1 MGLCQRA
8 WLSPHLRA
16 ISPHHGGAAPERRV
30 LAVLLYA
37 LSPPAWGC
45 PRTHR
50 ACRVR
55 APLLPTAVGLHP
67 NACSWPR
74 SPLHLPTPVG
84 LHPTEPPSPPWP
96 SMPPHSDGAAPE
108 SLWLAAVALE
118 SSPLR
123 WGCTQVPCTGHPPGS
138 RLLTEVGLHSKPHCE
153 APSSPVPPHYG
164 GATPEPALPASF
176 TQPVRRTPA
185 GCGFVQDPSSRAMR
199 NVGHAAVVASSSG
212 TPSAVGCASKRGT
225 SPRTS
230 STHRGTPMRW
240 ASRRDS
246 SAAAAA
252 RSGSP
257 RSRWL
262 FAW

>member
-123 WGCTQVPCTGHPPGS
+123 WGCTQVPCTGHPPGAVS
-138 RLLTEVGLHSKPHCE
+138 SQRWGCTRNRIAKHHPARSLPTTVGPHPNRPCGLVY
-153 APSSPVPPHYG
+153 AAGPSNAG
-164 GATPEPALPASF
+164 GLRICPGSF
-176 TQPVRRTPA
+176 VQGNAQRGSCS
-185 GCGFVQDPSSRAMR
+185 GCGQQLG
-199 NVGHAAVVASSSG
+199 N
-212 TPSAVGCASKRGT
+212 PSAVGCASKRGT